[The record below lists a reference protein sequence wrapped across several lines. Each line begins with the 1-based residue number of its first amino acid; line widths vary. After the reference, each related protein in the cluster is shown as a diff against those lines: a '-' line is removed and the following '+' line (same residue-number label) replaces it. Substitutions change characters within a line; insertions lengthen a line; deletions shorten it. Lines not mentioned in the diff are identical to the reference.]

1 MGADDAGRGPRPF
14 PRSRRLTRGSE
25 IRAALNRGKRS
36 RTPHLDVWVSTSPSL
51 RSRIGLIVPRYGHR
65 IVDRNRLKRRLRE
78 ILRIEILPRLISPD
92 TGTDVLVR
100 VRRNGY
106 EASFVELRAE
116 LLEWWERRWSRGSSS
131 S

>member
-1 MGADDAGRGPRPF
+1 
-14 PRSRRLTRGSE
+14 
-25 IRAALNRGKRS
+25 
-36 RTPHLDVWVSTSPSL
+36 
-51 RSRIGLIVPRYGHR
+51 
-65 IVDRNRLKRRLRE
+65 VDRNRLKRRLRE